1 MVTDRA
7 LIQYDIPACRR
18 LWQERFEDSDA
29 FCDWYSSERF
39 APALSAGVFLSNN
52 GTEQLVSMAHG
63 RLLPLSIAGKPCLSL
78 MVGGVATRKDAERR
92 GYMRLAMQR
101 IREIAAA
108 SGAELLVLSPVD
120 PTIYTG
126 LGYIVCAESLRVRT
140 VGGSPLPMVSEPDAK
155 SLLGCY
161 TRCAMRYD
169 FAPCRTPETMR
180 SRIGELRSDGA
191 ELVVLTSAERM
202 LGYAFFNRAEN
213 RAEEVF
219 AEDTD
224 AYLRLLR
231 GMPAGLDA
239 MLPPDL
245 PLNGKRHAQ
254 LMALSAGSN
263 HFAVVSG
270 RTAYCPEEF

>member
-29 FCDWYSSERF
+29 FCDWYFSERF

-52 GTEQLVSMAHG
+52 GMEQLISMAHG
-63 RLLPLSIAGKPCLSL
+63 RLLPLSIAGKPRLSL

-108 SGAELLVLSPVD
+108 SGAELLVLSPID
-120 PTIYTG
+120 PAIYTG

-169 FAPCRTPETMR
+169 FAPCRTPEAMR
-180 SRIGELRSDGA
+180 SRIRELRSDGA

-224 AYLRLLR
+224 AYLRLIR